1 MRGILIIQSLY
12 KDVEKSKK
20 EETNIMNIVV
30 IGSINTDLVIN
41 TNRMPKIGET
51 ISGNGFAINCGGK
64 GVNQAVAAAK
74 LGGNITFIGA
84 AGKDENGNMSIKNLE
99 NNRIDTKC
107 IARTDINTGVA
118 VITVCNGDNCIILDA
133 GANDLVSKEIIDR
146 NKDVIL
152 AADAIIMQL
161 EIPIETVT
169 YAANIAHK
177 AGVKVILNPAPIVEL
192 PLELLKNTDVFIL
205 NETEAEFVTKVCP
218 DTEENRIKCMN
229 ILKDYGIST
238 VVLTLGA
245 EGSVYTEGSCIKYQ
259 KAYKAEVVDTTA
271 AGDTFIGAF
280 CMKMKEGIETAVKY
294 ATAASSITVS
304 RKGAS
309 ESIPTGTEV
318 DELTRNIK

>member
-1 MRGILIIQSLY
+1 MYSNELVVKILNYIDDNLY
-12 KDVEKSKK
+12 KRITMDEISSIFYFNKDYLMRIFKK
-20 EETNIMNIVV
+20 ELDITIMDY
-30 IGSINTDLVIN
+30 INK
-41 TNRMPKIGET
+41 R
-51 ISGNGFAINCGGK
+51 
-64 GVNQAVAAAK
+64 
-74 LGGNITFIGA
+74 
-84 AGKDENGNMSIKNLE
+84 
-99 NNRIDTKC
+99 RIY
-107 IARTDINTGVA
+107 N
-118 VITVCNGDNCIILDA
+118 
-133 GANDLVSKEIIDR
+133 S
-146 NKDVIL
+146 
-152 AADAIIMQL
+152 
-161 EIPIETVT
+161 
-169 YAANIAHK
+169 
-177 AGVKVILNPAPIVEL
+177 
-192 PLELLKNTDVFIL
+192 LELLKNTDVFIL

-309 ESIPTGTEV
+309 ESIPTGAEV

>member
-1 MRGILIIQSLY
+1 M
-12 KDVEKSKK
+12 K
-20 EETNIMNIVV
+20 IVV

-51 ISGNGFAINCGGK
+51 ISGNGFEINCGGK
-64 GVNQAVAAAK
+64 GVNQAVAVAK
-74 LGGNITFIGA
+74 LGGKVTFIGA
-84 AGKDENGNMSIKNLE
+84 TGKDENGNISIKNLNE
-99 NNRIDTKC
+99 NGIDTAC
-107 IARTDINTGVA
+107 IARTDTNTGVA
-118 VITVCNGDNCIILDA
+118 VITVCNGDNSIILDS
-133 GANDLVSKEIIDR
+133 GANNLMSKELIDK

-152 AADAIIMQL
+152 AADAVIMQL

-169 YAANIAHK
+169 YAADIAHK

-192 PLELLKNTDVFIL
+192 PPELLKNTDVFIL

-218 DTEENRIKCMN
+218 DTDENRKKCIN
-229 ILKDYGIST
+229 ILKGYGIDNII
-238 VVLTLGA
+238 LTLGA
-245 EGSVYTEGSCIKYQ
+245 QGSVYTDGSYVKHQ
-259 KAYKAEVVDTTA
+259 KAFKTEVVDTTA

-309 ESIPTGTEV
+309 KSIPTIAEV
-318 DELTRNIK
+318 DEIIKNSR